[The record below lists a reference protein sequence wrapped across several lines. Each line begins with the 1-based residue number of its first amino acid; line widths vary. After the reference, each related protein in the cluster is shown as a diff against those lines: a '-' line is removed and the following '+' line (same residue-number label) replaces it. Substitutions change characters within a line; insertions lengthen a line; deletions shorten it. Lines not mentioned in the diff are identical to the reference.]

1 MTRLD
6 PARKISKPV
15 LAAFALLV
23 LVGLAA
29 FIVQLTGNHPQRA
42 WQAYLINF
50 LLWSAVAQGGLLFSI
65 VMHLTKA
72 RWSRPMQS
80 LAESFAAFFPLS
92 FVLFIL
98 LFLGR
103 EYLFPWLHHDFHGQ
117 KLWLNLPFLFS
128 RDLVGLFLLYGL
140 GLAYLYYALRSKLDP
155 EQPQGKLRAFLL
167 RNVSHRQEEV
177 PRCRKRM
184 TLLSVLYIL
193 AYALVLT
200 LLAFDLVMS
209 MEPPWFST
217 LFGAYAFAKAFYL
230 GLTAL
235 MVLSAVFYL
244 SRGGE
249 SGLTSSNFHDLG
261 KLLFAFCLVWA
272 DFFYVQLL
280 VIWYGNISEEASY
293 VIQRTMLA
301 PWKFLA
307 WSIFIISFIIPFFVL
322 LNRKV
327 KEKPV
332 IMLFLCFLIFVGL
345 WLEHLLLVGP
355 ALNHQV
361 QSLPVGLADGLIT
374 LGFLGLMA
382 LAVTLFLRSFP
393 ELIPGKARE
402 VN

>member
-72 RWSRPMQS
+72 RWSRSMQS
-80 LAESFAAFFPLS
+80 LAESFAAFFPVS
-92 FVLFIL
+92 CILFL
-98 LFLGR
+98 VLFLGKD
-103 EYLFPWLHHDFHGQ
+103 YLFPWLHHDFHGQ

-128 RDLVGLFLLYGL
+128 RDLIALLLLYGL

-155 EQPQGKLRAFLL
+155 GQSQGKIRSFLL
-167 RNVSHRQEEV
+167 RNVSNPREEV
-177 PRCRKRM
+177 LRCSKRM
-184 TLLSVLYIL
+184 TVLSVLYIL

-200 LLAFDLVMS
+200 LIAFDLVMS

-230 GLTAL
+230 GLAAL

-244 SRGGE
+244 SRGRE
-249 SGLTSSNFHDLG
+249 SGLTSSHFHDLG
-261 KLLFAFCLVWA
+261 KLLLAFCLVWA

-280 VIWYGNISEEASY
+280 VIWYGNVSEEASY
-293 VIQRTMLA
+293 VIQRTMLS

-307 WSIFIISFIIPFFVL
+307 WSVFIISFIIPFFVL
-322 LNRKV
+322 INRKV

-332 IMLFLCFLIFVGL
+332 IMLSLCFLIFVGL

-355 ALNHQV
+355 ALSHQA
-361 QSLPVGLADGLIT
+361 QSLPLGLTDGLIT

-382 LAVTLFLRSFP
+382 FCVTLFLQSFSD
-393 ELIPGKARE
+393 LIPGKPRE